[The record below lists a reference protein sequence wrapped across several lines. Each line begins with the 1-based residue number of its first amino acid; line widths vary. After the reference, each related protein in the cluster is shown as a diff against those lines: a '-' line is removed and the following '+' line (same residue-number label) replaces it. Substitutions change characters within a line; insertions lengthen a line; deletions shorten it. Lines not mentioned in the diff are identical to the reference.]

1 MMNHLIESSLVLLFT
16 MMLQRRKMLFIE
28 MKQSGNFH
36 MIASLITILKE
47 TTDLTFHK
55 NNTLKHD
62 GSF

>member
-1 MMNHLIESSLVLLFT
+1 
-16 MMLQRRKMLFIE
+16 MLFIE

-36 MIASLITILKE
+36 MIASLIKILKE

>member
-1 MMNHLIESSLVLLFT
+1 MNHFIESSFVLLFT
-16 MMLQRRKMLFIE
+16 MILQRRKKLFIE

-36 MIASLITILKE
+36 MIASLIQILKE

>member
-1 MMNHLIESSLVLLFT
+1 
-16 MMLQRRKMLFIE
+16 
-28 MKQSGNFH
+28 
-36 MIASLITILKE
+36 MIASLIKILKD

>member
-1 MMNHLIESSLVLLFT
+1 MMNHFIGSSLVLLFT

-28 MKQSGNFH
+28 MVQSGNFH
-36 MIASLITILKE
+36 MIASLIKILKE

>member
-1 MMNHLIESSLVLLFT
+1 MNHLIGSSLVLLFT

-28 MKQSGNFH
+28 MKLSGNFH
-36 MIASLITILKE
+36 MIASLIKILKE